1 MTMLEVSG
9 VSKHFD
15 GVQAVTEVSFTI
27 AKGAITCLIGPNGAG
42 KTTLFNMICGYHTPD
57 SGSIRF
63 NGCEITGKPPHA
75 IATAGIGRTFQNL
88 RTIKKLSTLD
98 NVMLAFNPVSSLF
111 ASLKRGMERQNR
123 DRANELLSFVG
134 LSDKVGEPAGEL
146 SYGQQKLLN
155 LACCRALD
163 PALLLL
169 DEPVAG
175 VNQEMTAKIL
185 ELLRQM
191 RDEGIG
197 VLVIEHNM
205 EAVMEIS
212 DRLIVMAGGRMIA
225 DGAPALVLEKSE
237 VIEAYL

>member
-1 MTMLEVSG
+1 MLEISG

-15 GVQAVTEVSFTI
+15 GVKAVTEVSCSIT
-27 AKGAITCLIGPNGAG
+27 KGAITGLIGPNGAG
-42 KTTLFNMICGYHTPD
+42 KTTLFNMICGYHQPD

-63 NGCEITGKPPHA
+63 NGREITGKPPHVVA
-75 IATAGIGRTFQNL
+75 AAGIGRTFQNL
-88 RTIKKLSTLD
+88 RTIKKLSALD
-98 NVMLAFNPVSSLF
+98 NVMLAFNPGASPF
-111 ASLKRGMERQNR
+111 ASLKRGMERQSR
-123 DRANELLSFVG
+123 ERALELLSFVG
-134 LSDKVGEPAGEL
+134 LFDKAGEPAGEL

-185 ELLRQM
+185 DLLRQM

-205 EAVMEIS
+205 EAVMEVS
-212 DRLIVMAGGRMIA
+212 DRLIVMAGGRVIA
-225 DGAPALVLEKSE
+225 DGEPAQVRENPE
-237 VIEAYL
+237 VIEAYLG